1 MLGSHGTRPH
11 ASLHPLCPYGM
22 SLGWMQWLQTW
33 CWLRPP
39 AQCGLVQRSLQTLS
53 KHPAAYG
60 KDTQEQGAVHGGRVA
75 CGAILSLH
83 GDSYRRKAVNPQP
96 SPQPRLWLEGLAGAS
111 SSCALRPGCCTS
123 LLECPCS
130 HYPSMQVRS
139 CAVRVICD

>member
-53 KHPAAYG
+53 KHPVAYG

-96 SPQPRLWLEGLAGAS
+96 SPQPRLVPAQAVLGGQGVA
-111 SSCALRPGCCTS
+111 P
-123 LLECPCS
+123 PCS
-130 HYPSMQVRS
+130 SAPALTILLCR
-139 CAVRVICD
+139 